1 MKSRSIYNGSFS
13 YNEKIESRV
22 ASETEFW
29 VLRHLN
35 LWGKWKI
42 SWLISFKI
50 SWFSLSLSDALSN
63 IKVIQTVWNVTLKT
77 RSQYRNE
84 WHENGFMLY
93 LTEQNTRERY
103 NIYRI
108 RKNKKKKTEFVILKT
123 FCNRH
128 VLHCNGT
135 TQQTSEMG
143 AGNKNKQL
151 VTK

>member
-1 MKSRSIYNGSFS
+1 
-13 YNEKIESRV
+13 
-22 ASETEFW
+22 
-29 VLRHLN
+29 
-35 LWGKWKI
+35 
-42 SWLISFKI
+42 
-50 SWFSLSLSDALSN
+50 
-63 IKVIQTVWNVTLKT
+63 
-77 RSQYRNE
+77 
-84 WHENGFMLY
+84 MLY
-93 LTEQNTRERY
+93 LTEQNIRERY

-108 RKNKKKKTEFVILKT
+108 RKKKKKTEFVILKT